1 MITNCFRRTAGSAG
15 STLSSA
21 RHLIWMIGLTVFLSG
36 CAAPQSEPVWK
47 AAVDGDGPGDP
58 TLIDRDQVVVRNL
71 PKSPMGNQAQ
81 YTVFGQTYRVLDT
94 AKDFKEWGTATWY
107 GSKFHG
113 RATASGEIYDMH
125 SLTAAHRHLPLPTFV
140 RVTRIDNDRSVVVKV
155 NDRGP
160 FVHDRV
166 IDLSYAAAA
175 KLDMLNDGKADVYI
189 EALSH
194 HEGATELMAETDD
207 NVGADL
213 IVAKRAPLTTSAT
226 ASASNSASTAAS
238 DAPLAAQSAATS
250 SDGWTVVDR
259 TAVSGAATASST
271 AAELP
276 ASADVQAAAPAPAVS
291 EGSTDGQ
298 GMRLVDYVQ
307 VGAYS
312 DRENAERMMVRLA
325 RETDLP
331 VIVDFDQINELYRVR
346 IGPMD
351 DRLNTEAALNEL
363 AETGIAGYT
372 VKAPGR

>member
-1 MITNCFRRTAGSAG
+1 MIINCFRETFGTVRMN
-15 STLSSA
+15 LFRA
-21 RHLIWMIGLTVFLSG
+21 RHLIGITALSVSVSG
-36 CAAPQSEPVWK
+36 CVAPQSEPIWK

-94 AKDFKEWGTATWY
+94 AKDFKEWGVATWY
-107 GSKFHG
+107 GRKFHG

-140 RVTRIDNDRSVVVKV
+140 RITRIDNDRSVVVKV

-160 FVHDRV
+160 FVDDRV

-189 EALSH
+189 EAISH

-207 NVGADL
+207 DVGVDL
-213 IVAKRAPLTTSAT
+213 PVARAPLNPSSTSTASTSASAA
-226 ASASNSASTAAS
+226 ASASSATTSVVPRS
-238 DAPLAAQSAATS
+238 GQSSLSS

-259 TAVSGAATASST
+259 SAIASST
-271 AAELP
+271 AVEP
-276 ASADVQAAAPAPAVS
+276 PTSADQRAAAPAVS
-291 EGSTDGQ
+291 AGETDGR

-312 DRENAERMMVRLA
+312 ERDNAERMMSRLS

-331 VIVDFDQINELYRVR
+331 VIVDFDRINELYRVR
-346 IGPMD
+346 IGPME

-363 AETGIAGYT
+363 AQTGIAGYT